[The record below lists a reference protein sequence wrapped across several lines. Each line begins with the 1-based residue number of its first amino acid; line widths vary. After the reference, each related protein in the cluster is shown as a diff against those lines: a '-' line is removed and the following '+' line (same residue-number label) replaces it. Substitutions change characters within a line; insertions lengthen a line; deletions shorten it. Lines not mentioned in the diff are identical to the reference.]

1 MLSPHF
7 SLAEMISSETA
18 SRLALDNTPNYIAR
32 ANLAYLCA
40 HVLEPAR
47 EELHAPITVTS
58 GYRSPAVNR
67 AVHGVKNSYHL
78 TGSAADLVCQDMP
91 RLFKILAA
99 NPYVD
104 LLLFEHSQRS
114 SWLHVQVARVPRN
127 ATRYNYKVLC

>member
-7 SLAEMISSETA
+7 SLGEMISSETA

-67 AVHGVKNSYHL
+67 AVHGV
-78 TGSAADLVCQDMP
+78 
-91 RLFKILAA
+91 
-99 NPYVD
+99 
-104 LLLFEHSQRS
+104 
-114 SWLHVQVARVPRN
+114 
-127 ATRYNYKVLC
+127 

>member
-7 SLAEMISSETA
+7 SLAELISSETA

-58 GYRSPAVNR
+58 GYRSAAVNR

-104 LLLFEHSQRS
+104 LLLFEHSKS
-114 SWLHVQVARVPRN
+114 SCWLHVQISRCPRN
-127 ATRYNYKVLC
+127 ASSYNYIV